1 MVELILS
8 RHGETLENQ
17 RHLLQGQL
25 PGTLSPLGLQQA
37 EDLAERLKN
46 ETIDAVV
53 SSDLDRSY
61 RTALAVAKRHGLEPQ
76 PTPLLREMDWG
87 EATGRR
93 LADIDWKHLPERAES
108 LEALAKRA
116 REFLA
121 WLREEYSGKTVAA
134 VGHGIIN
141 RAIRG
146 VAQGLPPEATPGLP
160 IMGNAGFLLIEA

>member
-61 RTALAVAKRHGLEPQ
+61 RTALADATRGKDWTISTGTTSRKGRKAWRPCYNGQKTSSITSEGNLTGNGLS
-76 PTPLLREMDWG
+76 LSV
-87 EATGRR
+87 TG
-93 LADIDWKHLPERAES
+93 HSTGP
-108 LEALAKRA
+108 
-116 REFLA
+116 
-121 WLREEYSGKTVAA
+121 Y
-134 VGHGIIN
+134 
-141 RAIRG
+141 
-146 VAQGLPPEATPGLP
+146 
-160 IMGNAGFLLIEA
+160 

>member
-46 ETIDAVV
+46 ETIEAVV
-53 SSDLDRSY
+53 CSDLDRSY
-61 RTALAVAKRHGLEPQ
+61 RTAQAVAQRHGLEPQ

-87 EATGRR
+87 SYTGKR
-93 LADIDWKHLPERAES
+93 LDDIDWYHLPEGAES
-108 LEALAKRA
+108 METLLQRAKDFLDYIR
-116 REFLA
+116 REF
-121 WLREEYSGKTVAA
+121 EGKRVVAI
-134 VGHGIIN
+134 GHGAFN
-141 RAIRG
+141 RAILTAYRG
-146 VAQGLPPEATPGLP
+146 QTAEKMLELP
-160 IMGNAGFLLIEA
+160 IMGNTECIRLTL

>member
-61 RTALAVAKRHGLEPQ
+61 RTALAVAKRHGLVPQ

-87 EATGRR
+87 CYTGKR
-93 LADIDWKHLPERAES
+93 LDDIDWYNLPEGAES
-108 LEALAKRA
+108 TETLLQRAKDFLDYIR
-116 REFLA
+116 REFD
-121 WLREEYSGKTVAA
+121 GKRVVAI
-134 VGHGIIN
+134 GHGAFN
-141 RAIRG
+141 RAILTAYRG
-146 VAQGLPPEATPGLP
+146 KTAEKMLELP
-160 IMGNAGFLLIEA
+160 IMGNTECIRLTL